1 MRIDVLIENST
12 HDHLL
17 SEHGLSFLIH
27 FNNKVYLLD
36 AGKTGAFMDNANAMH
51 IDLSKV
57 DKCILSHGHYDHSDG
72 FIRFLDVYPNQ
83 KIYASENVFE
93 DYYSTSNNELHYIG
107 LDERLKDK
115 KYNFHLIHE
124 VTCIDEGV
132 YLVPHHALK
141 YTINKNLYKKVNGEY
156 ILDDFA
162 HELSLVFEKDDELVV
177 LNSCSHVGM
186 QSVLDDLSRV
196 FADKK
201 VKVYLG
207 GLHMKGRNQGKEICV
222 YTDEQ
227 IKEICE
233 VIYRNNIHVYTGHC
247 TGDIAF
253 AKLKEQCDD
262 LIHKLYSGLSIEI

>member
-1 MRIDVLIENST
+1 MRIEVLIENST
-12 HDHLL
+12 HSDLL

-36 AGKTGAFMDNANAMH
+36 AGKTGAFMDNTKSMH

-57 DKCILSHGHYDHSDG
+57 DKCVLSHAHYDHSDG
-72 FIRFLDVYPNQ
+72 FIRFLDAYPNQ
-83 KIYASENVFE
+83 KIYASENVFGE
-93 DYYSTSNNELHYIG
+93 YYSTSNNELHYIG
-107 LDERLKDK
+107 LDERLKGK
-115 KYNFHLIHE
+115 KENFHLISK

-132 YLVPHHALK
+132 YLVPHRSSQH
-141 YTINKNLYKKVNGEY
+141 TINKNLYKKVSNEC
-156 ILDDFA
+156 IFDDFT

-186 QSVLDDLSRV
+186 LSVIEELSYL
-196 FADKK
+196 FKDKK
-201 VKVYLG
+201 VKAYFG
-207 GLHMKGRNQGKEICV
+207 GLHMKGRHHGEEICV
-222 YTDEQ
+222 YNNEQ
-227 IKEICE
+227 IEEICE
-233 VIYRNNIHVYTGHC
+233 VITKNNIEVYTGHC